1 MQNLRFM
8 SILRQLN
15 LSSSQTIRSF
25 DLLLK
30 KKKKKKKKIGERS
43 DHVVSPIVR

>member
-30 KKKKKKKKIGERS
+30 KKKKKNKIGERS

>member
-30 KKKKKKKKIGERS
+30 KKKKKKKIGERS